1 VLTKR
6 RFAPD
11 KGGSAVKTRYQW
23 FNGSKTK
30 EKVTSYVGLAEAVSG
45 TTTLRMRLL
54 AHAMAGSRSFKYKYH
69 RQC

>member
-6 RFAPD
+6 RSAPD

-30 EKVTSYVGLAEAVSG
+30 EKVTSYVDAVS
-45 TTTLRMRLL
+45 RLK
-54 AHAMAGSRSFKYKYH
+54 ATQDRGEVGAD
-69 RQC
+69 